1 MRSLNLRDL
10 LFALKSGFGW
20 LSTIPVGISMEGV
33 EALMRHVYVFPVVG
47 LVLGAILSAV
57 AFLAGLAL
65 PSGLVAVIVIA
76 AIYRLCGINHIDG
89 LADFGDGVVAHGTL
103 EKKVQA
109 MKDVNLG
116 TGGGVF
122 IALIL
127 LAMYSII
134 SNLPSG
140 LLPLALIAAEVS
152 AKESMIAF
160 AAFSRSLQKG
170 FGQIMI
176 EKTGIK
182 EFLIGLA
189 ISAAACAA
197 VLGPLGLA
205 VLAASLVASLYMVVV
220 AKRNFGGATGDGIGA
235 SNEICRAVALAAAL
249 VLGGVL
255 SWTFW

>member
-1 MRSLNLRDL
+1 
-10 LFALKSGFGW
+10 
-20 LSTIPVGISMEGV
+20 MEGI

-47 LVLGAILSAV
+47 LVLGFLFAAA
-57 AFLAGLAL
+57 AFLLSMAL
-65 PSGLVAVIVIA
+65 PPNLVAIAVVVI
-76 AIYRLCGINHIDG
+76 IYKLCGINHIDG
-89 LADFGDGVVAHGTL
+89 LADFGDGVIAHGSL

-116 TGGGVF
+116 TGGAVF
-122 IALIL
+122 ITMML

-134 SNLPSG
+134 SDLPVR
-140 LLPLALIAAEVS
+140 LMPLALVAAEVS

-176 EKTGIK
+176 EKTDTR

-189 ISAAACAA
+189 ISGLLCAA
-197 VLGPLGLA
+197 ILGPLGLA
-205 VLAASLVASLYMVVV
+205 VLVAAQVASLYMVAV

-255 SWTFW
+255 PWTLW